1 VMSRLARSRAALK
14 AKWLQEMEGEPRAVR

>member
-14 AKWLQEMEGEPRAVR
+14 AKWLQEVEGEPRAVR